1 MYSMDKFG
9 KALCLEHQKGQNNY
23 PKTTIELD
31 KHTRR
36 IQELVKSIHKDKLHT
51 TEIELTDIKDW
62 INSDI
67 DTWKKVLNS
76 SKDEEYIVSSK
87 TSDEFEDEKS

>member
-1 MYSMDKFG
+1 MYKFE
-9 KALCLEHQKGQNNY
+9 KALCRENQKEKNNY
-23 PKTTIELD
+23 QKTTIELD
-31 KHTRR
+31 KHNRR
-36 IQELVKSIHKDKLHT
+36 IQELVKNIHKDKLHT
-51 TEIELTDIKDW
+51 TEVELSDIKDW

-87 TSDEFEDEKS
+87 KK

>member
-9 KALCLEHQKGQNNY
+9 KALCLEHQKEDKKY
-23 PKTTIELD
+23 EKTTMELD
-31 KHTRR
+31 DHTRR

-51 TEIELTDIKDW
+51 TEVELTDIKDW

-67 DTWKKVLNS
+67 DTWKKALNRN
-76 SKDEEYIVSSK
+76 KNEECLVSLK
-87 TSDEFEDEKS
+87 PNDEDE

>member
-9 KALCLEHQKGQNNY
+9 KALCIEHQKEQNNY
-23 PKTTIELD
+23 LKKTIEPD

-36 IQELVKSIHKDKLHT
+36 IQELVKNIHKDKLHT
-51 TEIELTDIKDW
+51 TEVELSDIKDW

-87 TSDEFEDEKS
+87 KNDKFEDEKS

>member
-9 KALCLEHQKGQNNY
+9 KALCLEHQKEQNEY

-36 IQELVKSIHKDKLHT
+36 IQELVKSIHKDELYT
-51 TEIELTDIKDW
+51 TEVGLTDIKDW

-67 DTWKKVLNS
+67 DTWRKVLNGNR
-76 SKDEEYIVSSK
+76 SK
-87 TSDEFEDEKS
+87 